1 MSWSTI
7 TTAQFLLRGF
17 NSDERTKLQTAAGGD
32 DGLAEILTAAI
43 AEWRGVLEAAGY
55 AIDDSDTTTVPP
67 SCHRH
72 IIAQCRWELLVKF
85 PALRQ
90 LQTDERKA
98 AADVAEAKLKAINDH
113 TASIESPETPAADVT
128 PGPRF
133 GAVSRDFE
141 HDDEDGI

>member
-32 DGLAEILTAAI
+32 DGLADILTAAI
-43 AEWRGVLEAAGY
+43 AEWRGILEAAGY
-55 AIDDSDTTTVPP
+55 AMDATTTTVPP

-90 LQTDERKA
+90 LQTEERKA
-98 AADVAEAKLKAINDH
+98 AADVAEAKLKTINDG
-113 TASIESPETPAADVT
+113 TASIESPESPAADVT

-133 GAVSRDFE
+133 GTVSRDYE
-141 HDDEDGI
+141 YDDEDGI